1 MPTTNLSKGIT
12 YFSVL
17 FAFLVFFGCT
27 LAPSEVEARPQ
38 ASKPS
43 VIPSGTILPVVL
55 RTTISPETAKQG
67 QTVRGQ
73 IAQDVPL
80 PDGTKIHKGS
90 KVEGQIV
97 EVAAAAGASGA
108 KISIRFDKIYSRGQ
122 MILITTN
129 LRAIA
134 GFMEVL
140 RAAEPTQGM
149 GETEVANWLTTTQ
162 IGGDSVFG
170 VGGPVASAHDTGK
183 IVGKSMMDG
192 GVLVEPSAN
201 GRCRGAVDGNNHP
214 QPLWVFSSD
223 ACGTYGLSDVQITHA
238 GRTAPVGTFTLD
250 LQNRKTK
257 IQSGA
262 GLLLRV
268 IS

>member
-1 MPTTNLSKGIT
+1 
-12 YFSVL
+12 
-17 FAFLVFFGCT
+17 
-27 LAPSEVEARPQ
+27 
-38 ASKPS
+38 
-43 VIPSGTILPVVL
+43 VVL

-73 IAQDVPL
+73 IAQNVPL
-80 PDGTKIHKGS
+80 PNGTKIHKGS

-97 EVAAAAGASGA
+97 EVVPAVGASGA

-122 MILITTN
+122 VIPMTTN

-140 RAAEPTQGM
+140 GAAEPTQGM
-149 GETEVANWLTTTQ
+149 GESEVANWMTTTQ

-170 VGGPVASAHDTGK
+170 VGGPVASAHDTSR
-183 IVGKSMMDG
+183 IVGKSLMEG
-192 GVLVEPSAN
+192 GVLVTPSAN
-201 GRCRGAVDGNNHP
+201 GRCRGAVDGNNNP

-223 ACGTYGLSDVQITHA
+223 ACGTYGLSNVRITHA
-238 GRTAPVGTFTLD
+238 GRTAPVGTFTLEV
-250 LQNRKTK
+250 QNHKTK